1 MSGRAGRRGIDDRGL
16 VILMIDEKMSP
27 GVCKDM
33 VRGQAN
39 KLDSA
44 FHLTYNMV
52 LNLLRV
58 EEINPEFMLER
69 SFFQVCS
76 EVRCSL
82 NLSNTVNLTDYVF
95 HLTFLCSLS
104 HVTSVCVVS
113 SVLKQADN
121 LPLPLIPSQF
131 MSEV

>member
-1 MSGRAGRRGIDDRGL
+1 MRSYL
-16 VILMIDEKMSP
+16 ILSYPIYLP

-69 SFFQVCS
+69 SFFQV
-76 EVRCSL
+76 
-82 NLSNTVNLTDYVF
+82 F
-95 HLTFLCSLS
+95 G
-104 HVTSVCVVS
+104 
-113 SVLKQADN
+113 
-121 LPLPLIPSQF
+121 
-131 MSEV
+131 

>member
-1 MSGRAGRRGIDDRGL
+1 MVSIRGVYSNERSGRKKRNRHAGSRHSHGRREDVSRCGVHFTLAVDIWTKFVKCAVL
-16 VILMIDEKMSP
+16 PLENLILLFAA

-69 SFFQVCS
+69 SFFQVK
-76 EVRCSL
+76 
-82 NLSNTVNLTDYVF
+82 SNAECFGLT
-95 HLTFLCSLS
+95 
-104 HVTSVCVVS
+104 
-113 SVLKQADN
+113 
-121 LPLPLIPSQF
+121 
-131 MSEV
+131 